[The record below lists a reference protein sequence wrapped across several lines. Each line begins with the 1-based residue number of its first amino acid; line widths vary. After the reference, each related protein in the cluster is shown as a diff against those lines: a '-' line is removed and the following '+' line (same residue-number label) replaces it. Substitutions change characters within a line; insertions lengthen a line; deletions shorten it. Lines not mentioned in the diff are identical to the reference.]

1 MERHLNG
8 CLFFME
14 RRSIMAQMRVSVKT
28 PPLVK
33 LEPFRGMNVSG
44 SPTEISQNQSPD
56 MLNMAL
62 DSTGALNKRT
72 GYSRVF
78 PTSLGT
84 GKINGL
90 YEFKKSDGS
99 SIFLIAWGTNL
110 YTQSGNAQPV
120 SIYSGLAN
128 QKVNFFTTNG
138 KCYIMD
144 GTNYLVYDGTTVS
157 QITPYVP
164 TIQMSKPPAGGGT
177 AYEDFNL
184 LGNKFKDSFSGT
196 GTDTVF
202 QLSLTGLDATTV
214 TAQVGT
220 STINEGSGLTVDRTN
235 GKVTF
240 TTAPASGTNNVI
252 ITAGKTVSGYAERI
266 KNCTFS
272 IGFGGSNDTRMFIAG
287 NANMQEYVFRSGLLD
302 PTYWPE
308 NGYYKFLDKVMGFSK
323 QYDYLVIE
331 RISGKHQVRYS
342 MAPDGTVTF
351 PSKPINNETGC
362 IASNSIQIIDNNPIS
377 LSKDGVYAI
386 TATNVIDERN
396 VVHISKSIDKRLL
409 LEAGLDAAVSID
421 FDRKYWLALNGN
433 VYVLD
438 YSQKTPSSPFG
449 EWYLY
454 DNIKASYFLEMGDY
468 LYFGSSTDGIVYK
481 FNKDA
486 NNANSFNDDG
496 VAINAYWKSKALD
509 FNSSEHLK
517 TVEELYIGINPMSR
531 TSVSLSYESDKMS
544 ATIGDNQPIKF
555 SLFDFNYIDFN
566 NFSFR
571 SSQFPQEVRRKI
583 KAKKITHFQLIITN
597 SNLNE
602 GLTVLSLGIKF
613 NYGSFIK

>member
-1 MERHLNG
+1 MARING
-8 CLFFME
+8 T
-14 RRSIMAQMRVSVKT
+14 VKS
-28 PPLVK
+28 PPLFR
-33 LEPFRGMNVSG
+33 LEPFRGINVSG

-56 MLNMAL
+56 MLNFNL
-62 DSTGALNKRT
+62 DQNGSLNKRT

-78 PTSLGT
+78 PTSLGS

-99 SIFLIAWGTNL
+99 SIFLIAWGTQL
-110 YTQSGNAQPV
+110 FTQSGDAQPV
-120 SIYSGLAN
+120 SIYSGIVNA
-128 QKVNFFTTNG
+128 KVHFFINNG
-138 KCYIMD
+138 KCYMMN
-144 GTNYLVYDGTTVS
+144 GTNFLVYDGTTIS
-157 QITPYVP
+157 KITPYVP

-184 LGNKFKDSFSGT
+184 SGNKFKDSFSGT

-202 QLSLTGLDATTV
+202 QLSLTVLDETTV

-220 STINEGSGLTVDRTN
+220 TTINEGSGLIVDRVN

-240 TTAPASGTNNVI
+240 TTAPVSGTNNVI

-266 KNCTFS
+266 ENCTFS
-272 IGFGGSNDTRMFIAG
+272 IGFGGSNDTRRFISG
-287 NANMQEYVFRSGLLD
+287 NSNMPEYVFRSGLLD

-308 NGYYKFLDKVMGFSK
+308 NGYYKYSDKVMGFTK

-331 RISGKHQVRYS
+331 RLSGKHQVQYS
-342 MAPDGTVTF
+342 MSGDGTVTF
-351 PSKPINNETGC
+351 PSKPINDEVGC
-362 IASNSIQIIDNNPIS
+362 IASNSIQIIDNNPVS

-386 TATNVIDERN
+386 TATNVKDERN
-396 VVHISKSIDKRLL
+396 VLHISKNIDRLLL
-409 LEAGLDAAVSID
+409 LEAGLSNAISID
-421 FDRKYWLALNGN
+421 YDRKYWLAVNKK

-438 YSQKTPSSPFG
+438 YSQKSSTSPFG
-449 EWYLY
+449 EWYMY
-454 DNIKASYFLEMGDY
+454 DNISASCFLEMGGF
-468 LYFGSSTDGIVYK
+468 LYFGSNTDGIVYK
-481 FNKDA
+481 FSKDA
-486 NNANSFNDDG
+486 NDANGFNDDG
-496 VAINAYWKSKALD
+496 QPIHAYWKSKAIT
-509 FNSSEHLK
+509 FNADERLK
-517 TVEELYIGINPMSR
+517 TIEELYIGINPMSR

-544 ATIGDNQPIKF
+544 AVIGDNQTIKF

-571 SSQFPQEVRRKI
+571 SSQFPQEVKRKI

-613 NYGSFIK
+613 TYGNFIR